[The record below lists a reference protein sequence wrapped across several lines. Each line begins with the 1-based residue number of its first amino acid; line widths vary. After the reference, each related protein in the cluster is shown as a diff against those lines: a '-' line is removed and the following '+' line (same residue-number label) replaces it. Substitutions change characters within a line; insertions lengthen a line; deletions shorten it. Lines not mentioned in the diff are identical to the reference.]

1 LIWTPRPVVLSVAA
15 GTSSAEPGPLQALR
29 QPPMIGRRL
38 VSDEP
43 PGATFASPNGE
54 VAIVN
59 VHDRAGHQDL
69 CRHPSGHERGAVDN
83 ENTVCRMRDL
93 EISKVA
99 GPDLADSSA
108 CRRDRLLS
116 GCRSDRPN
124 RGRRARP
131 HRPRAWPDSA
141 CVFQR
146 FEFGDCYDVFW
157 HVWGLPTGWAV
168 TTKSQMRT

>member
-1 LIWTPRPVVLSVAA
+1 M
-15 GTSSAEPGPLQALR
+15 SALDDR
-29 QPPMIGRRL
+29 RRL

-99 GPDLADSSA
+99 GPDLVQIAP
-108 CRRDRLLS
+108 LVVVI
-116 GCRSDRPN
+116 G
-124 RGRRARP
+124 
-131 HRPRAWPDSA
+131 
-141 CVFQR
+141 F
-146 FEFGDCYDVFW
+146 
-157 HVWGLPTGWAV
+157 
-168 TTKSQMRT
+168 